1 MVALRIPCATYRT
14 QLNPNFRFTD
24 ARDLIP
30 YLHELGITDHYAS
43 PRFKARKGSSHGYD
57 VADPLRVNSELG
69 TEEEFEELVEKL
81 KSYGMGIL
89 LDIVPNHMAASS
101 ENPWWMDVLENGP
114 SSPYAAYFDIDW
126 HPAISKAAFL
136 QENRVLLPVLGDLYG
151 NVLENQE
158 FSLKLD
164 EKGFFV
170 RYNEVRLPLDP
181 KSYGAIL
188 EECRRASSR
197 ASAHFMEEL
206 DAILEAVA
214 RLPARTAT
222 DIAEIEPRRRGKEQI
237 IERAWRLYQADE
249 ESKGVFDETLRLLN
263 GTRGDPGSFDRLDR
277 LLSDQAYRVA
287 YWKIATE
294 EINYR
299 RFFDVSDLVGLRLED
314 PRVFDAWHVHV
325 LQLIKE
331 REVSALRVD
340 HIDGL
345 YDPLGYLR
353 RLQSAA
359 ATALGAPENSQ
370 ALYVVVEKILGVNE
384 RLPEE
389 WPVCGTTGYDF
400 LDQVNGVF
408 IDPKGFHALEEIY
421 SQFTQSKISFSY
433 VCYTRNKQV
442 IEQLFAGE
450 TKALGNQLGRLA
462 AQDRRARDVP
472 LSELLQALVEV
483 TACLPVYRTYIRS
496 FDVAASDRAYL
507 ERSLE
512 AARRLTLRQRVSDD
526 AFAFLRRVLL
536 LQPPSDGEGQRE
548 EWLRFVMR
556 WQQFTGPVMAKGL
569 EDTAFY
575 VHNSL
580 VSLNE
585 VGGDP
590 LRKDLPL
597 DLEAFHVFNQ
607 ERLAHWPYT
616 LNATSTHDTKR
627 SEDVRARINVLS
639 ELPEEWRTCLERW
652 SRWNQAKKRT
662 VYGQLAP
669 DRNDEILLYQTML
682 GAFPLL
688 SAERAGFVE
697 RLATYME
704 KAAREAKVHTS
715 WLNPDA
721 EYERALQEFV
731 HSLLDDS
738 EKNRFLSD
746 FLRFQRQIAHYGAW
760 NALAQVLLKI
770 ASPGVPDFYQGTELW
785 DLSLVDPDNRRPV
798 DFQQRVRLLEE
809 LESRGPQGLGSLA
822 RDLAQRW
829 PDGGVKLFL
838 IWRALNFRRSH
849 KELFLKGEYVP
860 LYAAGQKR
868 ENVCAF
874 ARRVGGDWALVAV
887 PRLPTKLVHRDAP
900 PIGIETWG
908 QSTLGLPRE
917 APPCWSNVFTGETLK
932 SSRTRREEALRLHA
946 VFHNFPV
953 ALLAGTSPNSGKT
966 LSHDG

>member
-1 MVALRIPCATYRT
+1 MAAFRIPSATYRT

-81 KSYGMGIL
+81 KSYGMGML

-114 SSPYAAYFDIDW
+114 SSPYAAFFDIDW
-126 HPAISKAAFL
+126 HPAITKAAFL
-136 QENRVLLPVLGDLYG
+136 QENRILLPVLGDLYG

-158 FSLKLD
+158 LNLKLD

-170 RYNEVRLPLDP
+170 RYNEMKLPLDP
-181 KSYGAIL
+181 KSYGTIL

-197 ASAHFMEEL
+197 APAHVIEEL

-222 DIAEIEPRRRGKEQI
+222 DAVEIEHRCRAKEQI
-237 IERAWRLYQADE
+237 IQRAWQLYQVDE
-249 ESKGVFDETLRLLN
+249 ESKGAFDETLRLLN
-263 GTRGDPGSFDRLDR
+263 GTRGDPRSFDRLDR
-277 LLSDQAYRVA
+277 LLSEQAYRVA
-287 YWKIATE
+287 YWKIAAE

-314 PRVFDAWHVHV
+314 PQVFDAWHVHV

-331 REVSALRVD
+331 HEVSALRVD

-345 YDPLGYLR
+345 YDPLGYLQ

-359 ATALGAPENSQ
+359 ATALGAPESSQ
-370 ALYVVVEKILGVNE
+370 ALYVVVEKILGANE

-400 LDQVNGVF
+400 LNLVNGVF
-408 IDPKGFHALEEIY
+408 IDPEGLRALEEIY
-421 SQFTQSKISFSY
+421 AQFTQSKMSFSY

-450 TKALGNQLGRLA
+450 TKALGHQLGRLA
-462 AQDRRARDVP
+462 AQDRRARDLP

-483 TACLPVYRTYIRS
+483 TACLPVYRTYLRS
-496 FDVAASDRAYL
+496 FDAAARDRAYL

-512 AARRLTLRQRVSDD
+512 AARRLTPRQRVSDD

-536 LQPPSDGEGQRE
+536 LQPPSDAESQKE

-556 WQQFTGPVMAKGL
+556 WQQFTGPIMAKGL
-569 EDTAFY
+569 EDTALY

-585 VGGDP
+585 VGSDP

-597 DLEAFHVFNQ
+597 DIEAFHLFNQ

-639 ELPEEWRTCLERW
+639 ELPEEWRASLERW
-652 SRWNQAKKRT
+652 SRWNQAKKGT

-669 DRNDEILLYQTML
+669 DRNDEILLYQNML
-682 GAFPLL
+682 GTFPLL

-697 RLATYME
+697 RLAAYME

-715 WLNPDA
+715 WLNPDP
-721 EYERALQEFV
+721 EYEKALQEFV
-731 HSLLDDS
+731 HSVLDDS

-746 FLRFQRQIAHYGAW
+746 FLRFQKQIAHYGAS

-785 DLSLVDPDNRRPV
+785 DFSLVDPDNRRPV
-798 DFQQRVRLLEE
+798 DFQQRVRLLED
-809 LESRGPQGLGSLA
+809 LESRGPQGLCSLA
-822 RDLAQRW
+822 RDLVQRW

-838 IWRALNFRRSH
+838 IWKALNFRRTH
-849 KELFLKGEYVP
+849 KELFFEGEYIP

-868 ENVCAF
+868 KNVCAF
-874 ARRVGGDWALVAV
+874 ARHVGGDWALVAV
-887 PRLPTKLVHRDAP
+887 PRLLTKLVHADAL

-908 QSTLGLPRE
+908 QSTLSLPRE
-917 APPCWSNVFTGETLK
+917 APLFWSNVFTGETLK
-932 SSRTRREEALRLHA
+932 TSGARREKALRLHA
-946 VFHNFPV
+946 VFRNFPV
-953 ALLAGTSPNSGKT
+953 ALLASTSG
-966 LSHDG
+966 